1 MLFSRAL
8 TTLLKCLAVSVL
20 AIGTAAGAADPD
32 KVLRVAMPDIET
44 LDPHQ
49 YSDDPSFQVLR
60 AIFEGMYEWDYLA
73 SPARLSP
80 LAAVALPEITDNGTT
95 WTMRLKPGIYFTPD
109 PAFNGKPRELVA
121 ADYVYSLKRWLDPNL
136 HRGGAPIT
144 TDLIVGARPIVD
156 AAARA
161 GGKFD
166 YDRPM
171 EGLRAIDHYTVQ
183 LKLTQP
189 NYPVI
194 ESYLVLGAVAREVVE
209 AAGGD
214 IRTRVVGTGPY
225 RLREWKRGSRIV
237 LEANPGYRTLHFPAS
252 DDPRRAA
259 LVRSMR
265 GKSFPQIGVVEI
277 SVIEEDVT
285 RLLEFDRGRLD
296 YVVLRGETAN
306 RMLANGAL
314 RPEYVARGITRQ
326 VQIEPFLFSIYFNM
340 NDPLTGGMA
349 TERVALRRAIA
360 LGLDTANLVKVV
372 YAGQA
377 MPANQL
383 VPPGVTGHDP
393 ALPARGRADP
403 AAARALLDRVGYRNL
418 DAEGYRMTPDGKPL
432 TLTLSLRSGAIS
444 REIETQWQ
452 RDMSALGLRTAFH
465 VTPFQEVIKEL
476 DGGKFQ
482 IYFGGYGGEPS
493 AYAVLM
499 QLDGKQPPTINSSR
513 FRFAEYDAMMAE
525 YLRSPTEPGQRAAGR
540 KMSAIASTY
549 VPLLPMVFRFENYF
563 VQPWLMGLVP
573 PVFDNYWKYLD
584 LDPARRK
591 AAGS

>member
-1 MLFSRAL
+1 MFHRVL

-20 AIGTAAGAADPD
+20 AIGTAAGASDPD

-80 LAAVALPEITDNGTT
+80 LAAVALPEITDDGKT

-136 HRGGAPIT
+136 HRGGAPIN
-144 TDLIVGARPIVD
+144 TDLIVGARAIVD
-156 AAARA
+156 AAAHA

-166 YDRPM
+166 YDLPM
-171 EGLRAIDHYTVQ
+171 EGLREIDRYTVQ

-194 ESYLVLGAVAREVVE
+194 ESYIVLGAVAREVVE

-237 LEANPGYRTLHFPAS
+237 LEANPGYRTLQFPGS

-265 GKSFPQIGVVEI
+265 GKSFPQIGFVEI

-314 RPEYVARGITRQ
+314 RPEYAARGITRQ

-340 NDPLTGGMA
+340 NDPQTGGMT

-360 LGLDTANLVKVV
+360 LGLDVANLVKVV

-393 ALPARGRADP
+393 ALPARGRTDP

-418 DAEGYRMTPDGKPL
+418 DAEGCRMTPDGKPL

-444 REIETQWQ
+444 REVETQWK

-499 QLDGKQPPTINSSR
+499 QLYGKQPPTINSSR
-513 FRFAEYDAMMAE
+513 FKFAEYDRMMEE
-525 YLRSPTEPGQRAAGR
+525 YLRSPSESGQRAAAR
-540 KMSAIASTY
+540 KMSAIAGTY

-563 VQPWLMGLVP
+563 VQSWLTGLVP
-573 PVFDNYWKYLD
+573 PAFDNYWKYLD